1 MPLFGLRFST
11 HDEDERAQKNT
22 FTRWINLHLE
32 EHSSSGRVNDL
43 FEDIKDGVLLCHLIE
58 VLTGEALQV
67 CRTRASKRVHH
78 IANLT
83 TALTVLRRRGLELV
97 NNNASDIAD
106 GNPRIVLGLIWQII
120 LHFQIESNMALLR
133 EWGWGSTSVQYS
145 RESTPVRSSSP
156 MKSRLTSFLSSG
168 PSTST
173 ESPKVSV
180 KQMKGSVEQVMLRWI
195 NSEIAQKLNMHVEN
209 MDRDWKDGVLFNAL
223 VHRWKPE
230 VVDMEKVRQTEPR
243 ENLENAFELAH
254 KHLGINKLL
263 EIDDV
268 LCAKPDKRSIITYVS
283 QFVRTY
289 GRPAPVEEPNLHT
302 EFLEWLAF
310 TSKLDLKNNE
320 QGMYFRVRREFIEY
334 RSLYNTIMATKL
346 NYTIEE
352 LALIQERWETI
363 RNNLE
368 ATAVNAEKRLPKPY
382 SSLSVWTATGQS
394 LINAPLNLPVE
405 NPQKCLVILQKMIS
419 EHNRHFIDMAAK
431 MEELNTAVNSGGLGG
446 RPVAAEY
453 VEPLRVRMAALADE
467 APLKLATLKILYA
480 HYTVLA
486 YLYELE
492 SKMRLWS
499 SAESLQLLNRWIM
512 EYTHMEKENPR
523 LKSSRYIEDL
533 KQMLASEPSTKLDG
547 DSMVRSCSRHSDEV
561 LKAFD
566 SMKTHLDT
574 LRSLWVDW
582 ERELE
587 RLDAIAMT
595 GIANRTNTLQDESEA
610 IRVLEAKF
618 DELAPRLSASA
629 RLACNQKMEL
639 LRLKV
644 KQLNKFAASN
654 RLVVELMPST
664 SQIIRKVTNVN
675 EATERIQEI
684 EKNLSQWTS
693 HGAEKELQETYE
705 KMELKRQLNALKKA
719 RPQMNAVEHYLAQ
732 LQEWLA
738 STDAYDRAKALDVLD
753 LIGKAIDT
761 IETQET
767 GRYVD
772 CERYRAMFRSCTDKV
787 HGHET
792 SPAQNYE
799 EPPIDKAYVL
809 EVMARAEL
817 ILNRRESNEDELRAS
832 LNDMAD
838 CEVVL
843 RDWNSKRLR
852 ALRERWKAKRQEFEL
867 WQKEMDHLQS
877 IAVTVENRQ
886 SLKPSLIAELQSIE
900 ESCDQMT
907 MTELAHPLR
916 LAIRQLRVVLENSFK
931 ERLESLKMAG
941 EEDCTVAHNIVQEVG
956 EELVAFCPQ
965 LNERHTEA
973 RQVLSHK
980 MELFRR
986 LQNYYDAVK
995 YLRNQNTTWNS
1006 ITVAEVPSVSTELR
1020 TLLERCDS
1028 EWQNDASRLRE
1039 ELNGISGSFFELE
1052 FDRVNEKLN
1061 LLTYEKDKLRDLM
1074 RIRLEYLDAV
1084 RDFIASADSS
1094 IDINQMAT
1102 PSDSPHLL
1110 RDRTKQ
1116 LCNSVEEKAKRLK
1129 RLQDPAEMIIS
1140 DLSISQLV
1148 REFRCHLMGPEN
1160 ENTFGD
1166 AARRFETLISK
1177 SMPTTDNPQSF
1188 LTVTLELMRLEEEE
1202 SKLFDE
1208 LNEVAASENDKHERD
1223 RLASLYKTRQEER
1236 NRSIL
1241 NYMYAYHDYLN
1252 SLFRTYEDNVIQL
1265 IHNRAY
1271 NELHKFN
1278 DGEWKQWKESVG
1290 ELENALDASM
1300 RLRLRP
1306 EFADLQRKAFS
1317 LDSRISRSIASSAK
1331 QKRHEEKLAAKLA
1344 QFEMWLNAMEA
1355 DVDSVEGMPMGDE
1368 QISRL
1373 SQLLHACL
1381 SQQRLVGKLERL
1393 NIQNRDHVLQ
1403 LCQKYYKVLNRLRSY
1418 NLDEGALPIHVSTL
1432 VHGAQ
1437 TESQLSISSLA
1448 SSDFAD
1454 RPESVQSSYND
1465 GPKSL
1470 ATAIADYNLLLT
1482 YRGELNKL
1490 FDEIPSGSDAKN
1502 VALENSLHH
1511 LLEHLNETASNLQA
1525 EIDEEVSISAKEKEV
1540 VKELSNLEERVKS
1553 RDVSDLNLV
1562 YDLDQLQTQMDLLR
1576 MISSRP
1582 RQFVESDLMDRG
1594 GPTSNRTRQK
1604 RKVLMMVTNTVTT
1617 IIQVVEERLLTIE
1630 ARSRDPIVQQK
1641 LDLVKT
1647 NLKKLEEEVIGSPP
1661 EEAIDIPTAG
1671 KSQQLDLETD
1681 IPAELSD
1688 KNVPSSDTFAAA
1700 VLGVEQALNIAED
1713 IDLKSWDD
1721 PSVLSESLSILN
1733 RQSAAMDALCNT
1745 ASELAKSGDVQYLD
1759 TISTLQER
1767 LLSVKYSLADRLE
1780 KLRSEAPYGSVSPS
1794 RVDETEKLRDG
1805 AVDDFDKLV
1814 GKVRS
1819 VMTSAD
1825 AVLSDDSN
1833 GPQALLKARDEM
1845 KNEEPV
1851 LSSLRD
1857 IASSKAQL
1865 GECDGIDIVS
1875 ALSEEFDSVRL
1886 AIEDRIDELTLQAPL
1901 ASAAVEDDSS
1911 TEVPPGSSVEFHKLV
1926 QEVLEATTSA
1936 ELLLSEESSD
1946 VEVLLKARENLKS
1959 QDAVL
1964 AELSDVATAKAQLGN
1979 CTDLDAVS
1987 SLSEQFNAVFCALED
2002 RIDELVSEVKL
2013 KWKSYNIRRK
2023 PYARKMRV

>member
-1 MPLFGLRFST
+1 MIVFV
-11 HDEDERAQKNT
+11 AVT
-22 FTRWINLHLE
+22 F
-32 EHSSSGRVNDL
+32 
-43 FEDIKDGVLLCHLIE
+43 
-58 VLTGEALQV
+58 
-67 CRTRASKRVHH
+67 
-78 IANLT
+78 
-83 TALTVLRRRGLELV
+83 
-97 NNNASDIAD
+97 
-106 GNPRIVLGLIWQII
+106 
-120 LHFQIESNMALLR
+120 
-133 EWGWGSTSVQYS
+133 
-145 RESTPVRSSSP
+145 
-156 MKSRLTSFLSSG
+156 
-168 PSTST
+168 
-173 ESPKVSV
+173 
-180 KQMKGSVEQVMLRWI
+180 
-195 NSEIAQKLNMHVEN
+195 
-209 MDRDWKDGVLFNAL
+209 
-223 VHRWKPE
+223 
-230 VVDMEKVRQTEPR
+230 
-243 ENLENAFELAH
+243 
-254 KHLGINKLL
+254 
-263 EIDDV
+263 
-268 LCAKPDKRSIITYVS
+268 
-283 QFVRTY
+283 
-289 GRPAPVEEPNLHT
+289 
-302 EFLEWLAF
+302 
-310 TSKLDLKNNE
+310 
-320 QGMYFRVRREFIEY
+320 
-334 RSLYNTIMATKL
+334 SLYNTKLRLLMHMQWVYATFDKADDDRL
-346 NYTIEE
+346 
-352 LALIQERWETI
+352 RWDI
-363 RNNLE
+363 KR
-368 ATAVNAEKRLPKPY
+368 AVCFDRTSDIARTMRL
-382 SSLSVWTATGQS
+382 
-394 LINAPLNLPVE
+394 
-405 NPQKCLVILQKMIS
+405 
-419 EHNRHFIDMAAK
+419 
-431 MEELNTAVNSGGLGG
+431 
-446 RPVAAEY
+446 
-453 VEPLRVRMAALADE
+453 RMAKRCVSVARG
-467 APLKLATLKILYA
+467 T
-480 HYTVLA
+480 
-486 YLYELE
+486 
-492 SKMRLWS
+492 
-499 SAESLQLLNRWIM
+499 Q
-512 EYTHMEKENPR
+512 
-523 LKSSRYIEDL
+523 
-533 KQMLASEPSTKLDG
+533 
-547 DSMVRSCSRHSDEV
+547 RH
-561 LKAFD
+561 
-566 SMKTHLDT
+566 
-574 LRSLWVDW
+574 
-582 ERELE
+582 
-587 RLDAIAMT
+587 
-595 GIANRTNTLQDESEA
+595 
-610 IRVLEAKF
+610 
-618 DELAPRLSASA
+618 
-629 RLACNQKMEL
+629 
-639 LRLKV
+639 
-644 KQLNKFAASN
+644 
-654 RLVVELMPST
+654 
-664 SQIIRKVTNVN
+664 
-675 EATERIQEI
+675 
-684 EKNLSQWTS
+684 
-693 HGAEKELQETYE
+693 
-705 KMELKRQLNALKKA
+705 
-719 RPQMNAVEHYLAQ
+719 
-732 LQEWLA
+732 
-738 STDAYDRAKALDVLD
+738 
-753 LIGKAIDT
+753 
-761 IETQET
+761 
-767 GRYVD
+767 
-772 CERYRAMFRSCTDKV
+772 
-787 HGHET
+787 
-792 SPAQNYE
+792 
-799 EPPIDKAYVL
+799 
-809 EVMARAEL
+809 
-817 ILNRRESNEDELRAS
+817 
-832 LNDMAD
+832 
-838 CEVVL
+838 
-843 RDWNSKRLR
+843 
-852 ALRERWKAKRQEFEL
+852 
-867 WQKEMDHLQS
+867 
-877 IAVTVENRQ
+877 
-886 SLKPSLIAELQSIE
+886 
-900 ESCDQMT
+900 
-907 MTELAHPLR
+907 
-916 LAIRQLRVVLENSFK
+916 
-931 ERLESLKMAG
+931 
-941 EEDCTVAHNIVQEVG
+941 
-956 EELVAFCPQ
+956 
-965 LNERHTEA
+965 
-973 RQVLSHK
+973 
-980 MELFRR
+980 
-986 LQNYYDAVK
+986 
-995 YLRNQNTTWNS
+995 
-1006 ITVAEVPSVSTELR
+1006 
-1020 TLLERCDS
+1020 
-1028 EWQNDASRLRE
+1028 
-1039 ELNGISGSFFELE
+1039 
-1052 FDRVNEKLN
+1052 KLN

-1160 ENTFGD
+1160 ENTFGE

-1177 SMPTTDNPQSF
+1177 SMPTTDNPRSF

-1236 NRSIL
+1236 SRSIL

-1252 SLFRTYEDNVIQL
+1252 SLFRIYEDNVVQL

-1317 LDSRISRSIASSAK
+1317 LDSKISRSIASSAK

-1418 NLDEGALPIHVSTL
+1418 NLDEGSLPIHVSTL

-1454 RPESVQSSYND
+1454 RPESVQSVSSSVDISSAYAESEPPLEKAIRDLRRKLHNVIQSYND

-1490 FDEIPSGSDAKN
+1490 FDDIPSGSDAKN

-1511 LLEHLNETASNLQA
+1511 LLEHLNETASNLQS

-1540 VKELSNLEERVKS
+1540 VKELSSLEERVKS

-1688 KNVPSSDTFAAA
+1688 KSVPSSDTFAAA

-1780 KLRSEAPYGSVSPS
+1780 KLRSEASYGSVPPS
-1794 RVDETEKLRDG
+1794 RVGETEKLRDG

-1819 VMTSAD
+1819 VMASAD
-1825 AVLSDDSN
+1825 AVLNDDSN
-1833 GPQALLKARDEM
+1833 GPQALLKAREEM
-1845 KNEEPV
+1845 KNEEPA

-1886 AIEDRIDELTLQAPL
+1886 AIEDRIDELTLQFP
-1901 ASAAVEDDSS
+1901 VH
-1911 TEVPPGSSVEFHKLV
+1911 V
-1926 QEVLEATTSA
+1926 
-1936 ELLLSEESSD
+1936 
-1946 VEVLLKARENLKS
+1946 
-1959 QDAVL
+1959 
-1964 AELSDVATAKAQLGN
+1964 
-1979 CTDLDAVS
+1979 
-1987 SLSEQFNAVFCALED
+1987 
-2002 RIDELVSEVKL
+2002 
-2013 KWKSYNIRRK
+2013 
-2023 PYARKMRV
+2023 